1 MTIPFAA
8 GCLSARLADTSA
20 DILACQR
27 LRQQCFF
34 GTEGVDQDRFDAR
47 CKHLMVLDAHGD
59 LVATARMMLFA
70 SGAEIEGSYAAQYYD
85 LAGLAAQRTPIMEVG
100 RFCIA
105 PSAQGADVLRLAWAV
120 LTHLVDR
127 AGATLLFGCTSFQG
141 IDPQPY
147 GAGFT
152 RLFHRHQSPA
162 AMRPRARAKEV
173 IPLATIPDAGTA
185 PLPPLLRTYLAMG
198 GWVSDHAVVDR
209 DMNTL
214 HVFTCVS
221 LDKIPPA
228 RARALRALA
237 QGIAVA

>member
-1 MTIPFAA
+1 MTIPFTA
-8 GCLSARLADTSA
+8 GCLSARLAETPA

-27 LRQQCFF
+27 LRQRCFF
-34 GTEGVDQDRFDAR
+34 GTEGLDQDRFDLR
-47 CKHLMVLDAHGD
+47 CKHLMVLDGHGA
-59 LVATARMMLFA
+59 LVATARVMLFA
-70 SGAEIEGSYAAQYYD
+70 SGAEIEASYAAQYYD
-85 LAGLAAQRTPIMEVG
+85 LAGLATQRTPIMEVG

-105 PSAQGADVLRLAWAV
+105 PTAQGADVLRLAWAV
-120 LTHLVDR
+120 LTHLVDK
-127 AGATLLFGCTSFQG
+127 AGATVLFGCTSFQG

-152 RLFHRHQSPA
+152 RLFQRYQSPA
-162 AMRPRARAKEV
+162 DLRPRARAKEV
-173 IPLATIPDAGTA
+173 IPFATMTDTGSA

-209 DMNTL
+209 AMNTL

-221 LDKIPPA
+221 LDQIPPA